1 MVEITNNDSAN
12 HQLQTAEIPE
22 PLQNKQHPTPIPF
35 EDDELDNA
43 SVRSTDDISPPQRHN
58 LCSHARHII
67 QSAIDDGLVI
77 PQDRIEFA
85 FIDDKIGKALEYC
98 DLIKMNEHK
107 QVWSK
112 SYANELGRLT
122 QGISNIPWTNT
133 MFFIH
138 KSDIPVDCRK
148 DITYGQIVVVV
159 SPQKKEKE
167 RTRLTLG
174 GNLIDYP

>member
-1 MVEITNNDSAN
+1 
-12 HQLQTAEIPE
+12 
-22 PLQNKQHPTPIPF
+22 
-35 EDDELDNA
+35 
-43 SVRSTDDISPPQRHN
+43 
-58 LCSHARHII
+58 
-67 QSAIDDGLVI
+67 
-77 PQDRIEFA
+77 
-85 FIDDKIGKALEYC
+85 
-98 DLIKMNEHK
+98 MNEHK